1 MSALPDLGA
10 QRAAL
15 RTTLEQVSGVRVFA
29 AAPVGTMPAQFVLIG
44 MPEWRPPV
52 DAVCA
57 HIVEWSVMV
66 CVARS
71 GTNDEL
77 TALALEGLWP
87 EVLGVLDDAVE
98 ADPSLGGVCLLASL
112 TRAHFAPVTVS
123 GQDYPAQI
131 ITLTMQGV

>member
-15 RTTLEQVSGVRVFA
+15 RTTLEQFSGVRVFA

-44 MPEWRPPV
+44 MPEWRPPT

-57 HIVEWSVMV
+57 HVVEWSVMV
-66 CVARS
+66 CVSRS

-87 EVLGVLDDAVE
+87 QVLGVLDEAIEAGSFDAV
-98 ADPSLGGVCLLASL
+98 CMTASL
-112 TRAHFAPVTVS
+112 TRAQYTPVTVS
-123 GQDYPAQI
+123 GQDFPAQI

>member
-1 MSALPDLGA
+1 MSTLPDLGA

-66 CVARS
+66 CVSRS

-87 EVLGVLDDAVE
+87 QALAVLDEAIEAGGFDAVCT
-98 ADPSLGGVCLLASL
+98 VASL
-112 TRAHFAPVTVS
+112 TRAQYTPVTVS
-123 GQDYPAQI
+123 GQDFPAQI

>member
-29 AAPVGTMPAQFVLIG
+29 AAPVGTMPAQFILIG
-44 MPEWRPPV
+44 MPEWRPPT
-52 DAVCA
+52 DAVCM
-57 HIVEWSVMV
+57 HVVEWSVMV
-66 CVARS
+66 CVSRS
-71 GTNDEL
+71 GTNDEI

-87 EVLGVLDDAVE
+87 LVLGVLDDAIE
-98 ADPSLGGVCLLASL
+98 AGGFDAVCTLASL
-112 TRAHFAPVTVS
+112 VRAQYAPVSVS

>member
-1 MSALPDLGA
+1 MSTLPDLGA

-57 HIVEWSVMV
+57 HVVEWSVMV
-66 CVARS
+66 CVSRS
-71 GTNDEL
+71 GTNDEI

-87 EVLGVLDDAVE
+87 QVLGVLDEAIEAGGFDAV
-98 ADPSLGGVCLLASL
+98 CMTASL
-112 TRAHFAPVTVS
+112 TRAQYAPVTVS
-123 GQDYPAQI
+123 GQDFPAQI